1 MTRYRLGSLWGFSR
15 LDTRL
20 TLLLASG
27 DFPVSGS
34 HFLQERWDSCT
45 YAKCLVMTLVLS
57 PEAQFPMLAQQVLL
71 HTKSSPQPC
80 AGFPGKGILSVHP
93 RLAPKP
99 TFSCLRLQSR
109 VLGLQGCDRRA
120 EMLCHCHIYSKP
132 VIWGITGIAEGEKY
146 NYT

>member
-45 YAKCLVMTLVLS
+45 YAKCMVMTLVLS
-57 PEAQFPMLAQQVLL
+57 PEAQFPMLAQQALYRGATLRPLAVEYFFMREYYLDIK
-71 HTKSSPQPC
+71 TKASFQ
-80 AGFPGKGILSVHP
+80 
-93 RLAPKP
+93 
-99 TFSCLRLQSR
+99 
-109 VLGLQGCDRRA
+109 
-120 EMLCHCHIYSKP
+120 MLTLVVSKYIY
-132 VIWGITGIAEGEKY
+132 T
-146 NYT
+146 NC